1 MTETC
6 GIISIENTKIGSHHS
21 GSTGVLVPGVESQ
34 IIDINSKKSLPP
46 FHKGEIWVRGQNM
59 MQGYLKNSK
68 ATTETIDKQGW
79 CKSYQVAPAELEE
92 LLLTHPEITDAAV
105 IPFPDAEA
113 GEVPIAYIVRSSNSS
128 LSQEEVKRFIAEQ
141 VAPFKRLRR
150 VIFIDNIPKSA
161 SGKILRREL
170 RQKNLSKL

>member
-1 MTETC
+1 M
-6 GIISIENTKIGSHHS
+6 IEK
-21 GSTGVLVPGVESQ
+21 L
-34 IIDINSKKSLPP
+34 
-46 FHKGEIWVRGQNM
+46 R
-59 MQGYLKNSK
+59 
-68 ATTETIDKQGW
+68 
-79 CKSYQVAPAELEE
+79 VAPAELEE

-113 GEVPIAYIVRSSNSS
+113 GEVPIACIVRSSNSS